1 MIIIKQ
7 IAFGNS
13 SEAYIQSGFTNG
25 LNIISSSENHVGKTL
40 IMQAMMY
47 ALGSVP
53 MFPASFPAEDYVF
66 LIDLGIDGNRSLSI
80 LRSGNTFIIKE
91 GDAVTPIESVHDFD
105 RYWSN
110 HIFELPRII
119 KDDKVHIV
127 STDLFEQ
134 MAFMPQAK
142 RNTARIYGGRYKK
155 DDFMEMIYA
164 QAGLVG
170 KTHQ

>member
-1 MIIIKQ
+1 MLHWKSLFQPLKDSAMWVLFMIIIKQ

-66 LIDLGIDGNRSLSI
+66 
-80 LRSGNTFIIKE
+80 
-91 GDAVTPIESVHDFD
+91 
-105 RYWSN
+105 
-110 HIFELPRII
+110 
-119 KDDKVHIV
+119 
-127 STDLFEQ
+127 
-134 MAFMPQAK
+134 
-142 RNTARIYGGRYKK
+142 
-155 DDFMEMIYA
+155 
-164 QAGLVG
+164 
-170 KTHQ
+170 

>member
-91 GDAVTPIESVHDFD
+91 GDTVTPIESVMILIVIGAT
-105 RYWSN
+105 
-110 HIFELPRII
+110 IFLNFLELSKMTKCILSR
-119 KDDKVHIV
+119 
-127 STDLFEQ
+127 L
-134 MAFMPQAK
+134 
-142 RNTARIYGGRYKK
+142 IYLSKWLLCLRLSVILHE
-155 DDFMEMIYA
+155 FMEGVTKKMISW
-164 QAGLVG
+164 
-170 KTHQ
+170 K